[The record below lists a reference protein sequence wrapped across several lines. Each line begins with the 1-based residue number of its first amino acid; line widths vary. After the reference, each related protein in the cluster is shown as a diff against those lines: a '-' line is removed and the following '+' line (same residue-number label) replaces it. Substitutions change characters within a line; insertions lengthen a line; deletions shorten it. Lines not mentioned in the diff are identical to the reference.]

1 MKTSFSILILAILAV
16 LLTYSIGCFYA
27 YFYPMA
33 YSQEITSISKK
44 YDVNSALVASIVN
57 SESNFNEN
65 AKSGKGAVGLMQL
78 MPSTAQWI
86 AKKIGVEYSDELLSK
101 PEYNLE
107 IGTYYIGYLIDMF
120 GNEEVALC
128 AYNAGPSNV
137 KNWLANKEYSQDGKT
152 LEKIPFKETK
162 NYINKVYK
170 NYHYYKNKYK

>member
-1 MKTSFSILILAILAV
+1 MRTSFSILILTILAV

-27 YFYPMA
+27 YFYPMT
-33 YSQEITSISKK
+33 YSQEITTISKK

-78 MPSTAQWI
+78 MTSTAQWI
-86 AKKIGVEYSDELLSK
+86 AKKIGVEYNDELLLE

-120 GNEEVALC
+120 GNEGVALC
-128 AYNAGPSNV
+128 AYNAGPNNV

-152 LEKIPFKETK
+152 LEKIPFNETK
-162 NYINKVYK
+162 NYVNKVYK